1 MNIFLKKR
9 NGRRLA
15 LLDMKSQYKIKI
27 VNIYVLM
34 KTMDIEGHSMINI
47 ELKMTS
53 QLIWEDGLFNE

>member
-1 MNIFLKKR
+1 
-9 NGRRLA
+9 
-15 LLDMKSQYKIKI
+15 
-27 VNIYVLM
+27 M